1 MTGYF
6 SSAVIGFQNE
16 VATRDEREE
25 EAREPQNISKRHP
38 GKSDYWEVMS
48 ISIDLLRRLL
58 DIQIDIVI
66 VYICICT
73 KHITVMKQF
82 LWFLFGIVLLWN
94 KEKTDYYDGQV
105 VEAGKNQVFRQ
116 IGIYRY
122 RTAQDNILKT
132 VPIVELADQ

>member
-1 MTGYF
+1 M
-6 SSAVIGFQNE
+6 
-16 VATRDEREE
+16 R
-25 EAREPQNISKRHP
+25 
-38 GKSDYWEVMS
+38 
-48 ISIDLLRRLL
+48 
-58 DIQIDIVI
+58 
-66 VYICICT
+66 T
-73 KHITVMKQF
+73 KHISVMKKF

-132 VPIVELADQ
+132 VPIVELADK